1 MVPPPGSGAKA
12 LSALVAAGRG
22 WGTRAALCCV
32 VQASTPRAGA
42 RASGQTSLESS
53 SSPSEKQQ
61 QFSSPPSAEVGK
73 KK

>member
-22 WGTRAALCCV
+22 WGTRVALCCV
-32 VQASTPRAGA
+32 VQA
-42 RASGQTSLESS
+42 SLESS

-73 KK
+73 KKVNGITRLGLVLK